1 MRQHTLIGQIGIA
14 AVVMFVIGL
23 TMRSDAQ
30 VGPSRKILLQRDL
43 DIPGYETILNEA
55 SVAVGG
61 REGKHRHP
69 GAFVAYLLEGEMTL
83 EMEGQ
88 PSRTLKAGDSV
99 FVPAGQV
106 HEGINTGRV
115 PIKALVTF
123 IVKKG
128 QPLTTPAP

>member
-1 MRQHTLIGQIGIA
+1 MRHTFSGRVVIA
-14 AVVMFVIGL
+14 AVVILLIGL

-30 VGPSRKILLQRDL
+30 VGPSRKILIQRDL
-43 DIPGYETILNEA
+43 DIPGYEMILNEA
-55 SVAVGG
+55 SIAVGG

-69 GAFVAYLLEGEMTL
+69 GAFMGYLLEGEMTL
-83 EMEGQ
+83 ETEGQ

-106 HEGINTGRV
+106 HEGINTGKV
-115 PIKALVTF
+115 PIRALVTF

-128 QPLTTPAP
+128 ATLTTPAP

>member
-1 MRQHTLIGQIGIA
+1 MRHTLSGRVVIA
-14 AVVMFVIGL
+14 AVVILLIGL

-30 VGPSRKILLQRDL
+30 VGPSRKILIQRDL
-43 DIPGYETILNEA
+43 DIPGYEMILNEA
-55 SVAVGG
+55 SIAVGG

-69 GAFVAYLLEGEMTL
+69 GAFVAYLFEGEMTL
-83 EMEGQ
+83 ETEGQ
-88 PSRTLKAGDSV
+88 PSRTLKAGDSA

-115 PIKALVTF
+115 PIRALVTF

-128 QPLTTPAP
+128 ATLTTPAP

>member
-1 MRQHTLIGQIGIA
+1 MRHTLSGRVVIA
-14 AVVMFVIGL
+14 AVVVLLIGL

-30 VGPSRKILLQRDL
+30 VGPSRKILIQRDL
-43 DIPGYETILNEA
+43 DIPGYEMILNEA
-55 SVAVGG
+55 SIAVGG

-69 GAFVAYLLEGEMTL
+69 GAFMGYLLEGEMTL
-83 EMEGQ
+83 ETEGQ

-106 HEGINTGRV
+106 HEGINTGKV
-115 PIKALVTF
+115 PIRALVTF

-128 QPLTTPAP
+128 ATLTTPAP

>member
-1 MRQHTLIGQIGIA
+1 MRHTLSGRVVIA
-14 AVVMFVIGL
+14 AVVVLLIGL

-30 VGPSRKILLQRDL
+30 VGPSRKILIQRDL
-43 DIPGYETILNEA
+43 DIPGYEMILNEA
-55 SVAVGG
+55 SLAVGG

-69 GAFVAYLLEGEMTL
+69 GAFVGYLLEGEMTL
-83 EMEGQ
+83 ETEGQ

-106 HEGINTGRV
+106 HEGINTGKV
-115 PIKALVTF
+115 PIRALVTF

-128 QPLTTPAP
+128 ATLTTPAP

>member
-1 MRQHTLIGQIGIA
+1 MRHTLSGRVVIA
-14 AVVMFVIGL
+14 AVVVLLIGL

-30 VGPSRKILLQRDL
+30 VGPSRKVLIQRDL
-43 DIPGYETILNEA
+43 DIPGYEVILNEA
-55 SVAVGG
+55 SLPVGG

-69 GAFVAYLLEGEMTL
+69 GAFVGYLLEGEMTL

-88 PSRTLKAGDSV
+88 PSTTLKAGDSA

-106 HEGINTGRV
+106 HEGINTGKV
-115 PIKALVTF
+115 PIRALVTF

-128 QPLTTPAP
+128 ATLTTPAP

>member
-1 MRQHTLIGQIGIA
+1 MRHTLSGRVVIA
-14 AVVMFVIGL
+14 AVVVLLIGL

-30 VGPSRKILLQRDL
+30 VGPSRKILIQRDL
-43 DIPGYETILNEA
+43 DIPGYEMILNKA
-55 SVAVGG
+55 SIAVGG

-69 GAFVAYLLEGEMTL
+69 GAFMGYLLEGEMTL
-83 EMEGQ
+83 ETEGQ

-106 HEGINTGRV
+106 HEGINTGKV
-115 PIKALVTF
+115 PIRALVTF

-128 QPLTTPAP
+128 ATLTTPAP